1 MHRHPFDALSLVL
14 GVLAIAMAVVAL
26 AGGITLDWL
35 DVTTAL
41 SVAALVLVAVVAAV
55 GTNAAIRRR
64 SNPEDAR

>member
-41 SVAALVLVAVVAAV
+41 SAAALVLVAVVAAV
-55 GTNAAIRRR
+55 GINAAIRRR
-64 SNPEDAR
+64 SSPEDAR